1 MHPFSP
7 TGNAVNLIRG
17 QCRYLCFCI
26 QDYNFTNRVEWSEK
40 KNKRVKLNGQI
51 ETSASKEEAWEE
63 INKR

>member
-1 MHPFSP
+1 MQIFVLLYSRLQ
-7 TGNAVNLIRG
+7 TSQIGENEVK
-17 QCRYLCFCI
+17 
-26 QDYNFTNRVEWSEK
+26 K